1 MSQRA
6 GLQLMLKRLKSKLNL
21 KDLPDKPS
29 APKQDLDAA
38 DILRGF
44 KYLSKYLRI
53 NNPRLIGSPLTI
65 IVSGGTCSVLYL
77 RNRSST
83 FDIDFFAHSADEL
96 REVLAAKRGAAN
108 DMRAYHTNW
117 LSAQM
122 VSYIVDNPACDKL
135 YDESVAQNAVLY
147 QSDVL
152 RVLAADW
159 RFQLVAKIARA
170 HERGQLPEHL
180 QFGKDMADA
189 VSILRVLVSQNGGAP
204 IAADAIRTW
213 YAFGPKLADEEIV
226 SADAAY
232 VAVYGEPGI
241 KMHNND
247 MAAEE

>member
-1 MSQRA
+1 MGAPGRDAVSLTLRA
-6 GLQLMLKRLKSKLNL
+6 
-21 KDLPDKPS
+21 P
-29 APKQDLDAA
+29 
-38 DILRGF
+38 GF

-77 RNRSST
+77 RNRCVLGGCSSIQHLTWRRSST
-83 FDIDFFAHSADEL
+83 FDIDFFAHTADEL